1 MLLNHSA
8 YQKLVYERLDKLNL
22 SIGQPKVLDFLYE
35 HNGCM
40 QKEIAHG
47 CMIQQASVTSLL
59 LKMEQEGYIRR
70 VTENGNRRSLYVY
83 LTEKG
88 TQTARQVREVMAQ
101 TEEEALA
108 GFGEEERETL
118 LSMLSRI
125 NDYFMNM

>member
-59 LKMEQEGYIRR
+59 LKMEQGGYIRR

-108 GFGEEERETL
+108 GFCEEERETL